1 MPRKIN
7 KKSLKTANLFK
18 GLPDLVLRR
27 ITSDPDK
34 IYTGQQLASELNISD
49 TWANRIL
56 KTLEFEGFVKRE
68 GSQTHCATKICNL
81 DGLMQRWK
89 LSYNINFNVHH
100 PYYCT
105 DKDPLKKLIVAA
117 KKEGFQYA
125 ITGHAAKA
133 IIKNKHIKD
142 APHAYLWS
150 TEISS
155 HEFHDLLTMLED
167 KHDFIPVK
175 KKETIIILE
184 PYQKGNVFFG
194 SRDIG
199 NYKVVADLQIEIDTT
214 QIDKGFN

>member
-18 GLPDLVLRR
+18 GLSDLVLRR

-34 IYTGQQLASELNISD
+34 IYTGQQLAYELNISD

-100 PYYCT
+100 AYFCT
-105 DKDPLKKLIVAA
+105 KDPLKNLVLAA

-133 IIKNKHIKD
+133 ISKNKPIKD
-142 APHAYLWS
+142 TPFVYIWPAK
-150 TEISS
+150 TSS
-155 HEFHDLLTMLED
+155 HEFHDLLTLLED
-167 KHDFIPVK
+167 NHDFIPVK

-194 SRDIG
+194 ARDVG
-199 NYKVVADLQIEIDTT
+199 GYRVVADLQVELD
-214 QIDKGFN
+214 QHS